1 MRLIVKNAM
10 RVDELSNQFEVID
23 MMDWETVDSS
33 YPDKYIV
40 NEARWRLE
48 IAVAQ
53 LRELHYSEP
62 DYKSSK
68 RDEGQLK
75 RFIAKWENK
84 CEPHENDG
92 LSWEKLKEKIEG
104 VS

>member
-1 MRLIVKNAM
+1 M

-23 MMDWETVDSS
+23 MMDWETVDRF

-48 IAVAQ
+48 IAVSQ
-53 LRELHYSEP
+53 VKELHYSEP
-62 DYKSSK
+62 DYKVWK

-84 CEPHENDG
+84 CEPHENDS
-92 LSWEKLKEKIEG
+92 LSWENLKEKIEK
-104 VS
+104 VSQ

>member
-23 MMDWETVDSS
+23 MMDWETVDSF

-53 LRELHYSEP
+53 LRNYTTQNQIT
-62 DYKSSK
+62 KVGK
-68 RDEGQLK
+68 GMR
-75 RFIAKWENK
+75 
-84 CEPHENDG
+84 
-92 LSWEKLKEKIEG
+92 